1 MCYPIYYNRF
11 WIGGRKIRL
20 AGLQK
25 LTLIDYPG
33 KMASIVFT
41 VGCNFKCPFCHNASL
56 VNGTNDYIEE
66 DSVFEYL
73 KKRKGILEG
82 VVITGGEPL
91 LNSDIAEFIEKI
103 KKIGYPVKLDT
114 NGTNPRLLKELVSKK
129 LVDYVAMDI
138 KNSFEN
144 YTLAAGNIKID
155 IDAINES
162 IDFLLEGSVD
172 YEFRT
177 TVVKGIHTT
186 QDIVSIAKR
195 IKDANRYYLQ
205 QYKPSKENL
214 SPDGLSEFSKDEMNV
229 LLNEASKYIK
239 NVNLRGL

>member
-1 MCYPIYYNRF
+1 M
-11 WIGGRKIRL
+11 GGRKIRL

-25 LTLIDYPG
+25 LTLIDYPN
-33 KMASIVFT
+33 KMACIIFT

-56 VNGTNDYIEE
+56 VNGTEDYIDEE
-66 DSVFEYL
+66 CVLDFL

-91 LNSDIAEFIEKI
+91 LNGDIADFLDKI
-103 KKIGYPVKLDT
+103 KQIGYPVKLDT
-114 NGTNPRLLKELVSKK
+114 NGTNPKLLKELVNKK

-144 YTLAAGNIKID
+144 YISATGNVKLNLE
-155 IDAINES
+155 AINES
-162 IDFLLEGSVD
+162 IDFLLEGAVD

-195 IKDANRYYLQ
+195 IKNANKYFLQ
-205 QYKPSKENL
+205 QYKPSDENL
-214 SPDGLSEFSKDEMNV
+214 SPDGLSEFSKEEMNA
-229 LLNEASKYIK
+229 LLLEASKYNS

>member
-1 MCYPIYYNRF
+1 MLFYYCTTFLN
-11 WIGGRKIRL
+11 GGRKIRL

-25 LTLIDYPG
+25 LTLIDYPN
-33 KMASIVFT
+33 KMACIVFT

-56 VNGTNDYIEE
+56 VNGTEDYIDEE
-66 DSVFEYL
+66 SVLDFL

-91 LNSDIAEFIEKI
+91 LNGDIADFLEKI
-103 KKIGYPVKLDT
+103 KQIGYPVKLDT
-114 NGTNPRLLKELVSKK
+114 NGTNPKLLKELVNKK

-144 YTLAAGNIKID
+144 YISATGNVKLNLE
-155 IDAINES
+155 AINQS
-162 IDFLLEGSVD
+162 IDFLLEGAVD

-195 IKDANRYYLQ
+195 IKDANKYFLQ
-205 QYKPSKENL
+205 QYKPSDENL
-214 SPDGLSEFSKDEMNV
+214 SPDGLSEFSKEEMNA
-229 LLNEASKYIK
+229 LLLEASKYNS

>member
-1 MCYPIYYNRF
+1 M
-11 WIGGRKIRL
+11 GGRKIRL

-25 LTLIDYPG
+25 LTLIDYPN
-33 KMASIVFT
+33 KMACIVFT

-56 VNGTNDYIEE
+56 VNGTEDYIDEE
-66 DSVFEYL
+66 SVLDFL

-91 LNSDIAEFIEKI
+91 LNGDIADFLEKI
-103 KKIGYPVKLDT
+103 KQIGYPVKLDT
-114 NGTNPRLLKELVSKK
+114 NGTNPKLLKELVNKK

-144 YTLAAGNIKID
+144 YISATGNVKLNLE
-155 IDAINES
+155 AINQS
-162 IDFLLEGSVD
+162 IDFLLEGTVD

-186 QDIVSIAKR
+186 QDIVSIAKH
-195 IKDANRYYLQ
+195 IKDAKRYYLQ
-205 QYKPSKENL
+205 QYKPSDENL
-214 SPDGLSEFSKDEMNV
+214 SPDGLSEFPKEEMNV
-229 LLNEASKYIK
+229 FLSEASKYIK

>member
-1 MCYPIYYNRF
+1 MLFLYYAKF
-11 WIGGRKIRL
+11 SKGGRKIRL

-33 KMASIVFT
+33 KVACIVFT

-56 VNGTNDYIEE
+56 VNGTNDYIDEE
-66 DSVFEYL
+66 SVLEFL

-91 LNSDIAEFIEKI
+91 LNGDIAEFIKKI
-103 KKIGYPVKLDT
+103 KDIGYPVKLDT
-114 NGTNPRLLKELVSKK
+114 NGTNPKLLKELVNNR

-138 KNSFEN
+138 KNSLEN
-144 YTLAAGNIKID
+144 YLLATGNIKLD
-155 IDAINES
+155 LNAINES
-162 IDFLLEGSVD
+162 IDFLLQDVVD

-177 TVVKGIHTT
+177 TVVNGIHTT
-186 QDIVSIAKR
+186 QDIVSIANR
-195 IKDANRYYLQ
+195 IKNAKRYFLQ

-214 SPDGLSEFSKDEMNV
+214 SPDGLSEFSKEEMNDF
-229 LLNEASKYIK
+229 LKEASKYIK

>member
-1 MCYPIYYNRF
+1 MCYSYTTPNFRRE
-11 WIGGRKIRL
+11 GEKIRL

-33 KMASIVFT
+33 KMACIVFT

-56 VNGTNDYIEE
+56 VNGTDDYIDEE
-66 DSVFEYL
+66 SILEFL
-73 KKRKGILEG
+73 NKRKGILEG

-91 LNSDIAEFIEKI
+91 LNSDIGEFI
-103 KKIGYPVKLDT
+103 KKIKELGYPVKLDT
-114 NGTNPRLLKELVSKK
+114 NGTNPKLLKELVSKN

-138 KNSFEN
+138 KNTIEN
-144 YTLAAGNIKID
+144 YTLATGDIKLD
-155 IDAINES
+155 LNAINES
-162 IDFLLEGSVD
+162 IDFLLQDIVD

-195 IKDANRYYLQ
+195 INNAKRYYLQ
-205 QYKPSKENL
+205 QYKPSEENL
-214 SPDGLSEFSKDEMNV
+214 SPDGLSEFSKEEMNV
-229 LLNEASKYIK
+229 FLLEASKYTL